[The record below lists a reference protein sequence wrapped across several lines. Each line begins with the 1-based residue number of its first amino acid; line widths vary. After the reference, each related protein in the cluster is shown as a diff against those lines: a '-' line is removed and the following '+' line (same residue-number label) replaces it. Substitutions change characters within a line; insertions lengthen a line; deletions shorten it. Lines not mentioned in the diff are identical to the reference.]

1 MTFWSVRWLAILAAA
16 LSLGRQ
22 AGSAE
27 AGHDHEPAHG
37 GHDHEDRDHGSHGGH
52 GHKRADHDHAPRHGG
67 GTSGH
72 SHEDHGSHRSHGRH
86 EEPISSW
93 MQRLQQGLKFEKQP
107 WWFWAYASAVVMSAI
122 SFAGVA
128 LLVFLQIPR
137 LGAVVEYSCLAFAAT
152 VLVAD
157 ALIHLL
163 PHALEGADHGAMSS
177 VGISATVG
185 CLAILAVPEVIEWHH
200 HRHDGAHGHGPQV
213 HAYGWANLVT
223 EMLHNFVDGISLG
236 LSWMAGPAA
245 GVSTTIAVA
254 VHELPQEIGDFMVLR
269 SAGFPTGQLLCWNFL
284 ASLTCAGG
292 VGLVHWLG
300 ETDLAAPVQRYM
312 TAFTAG
318 TFLSLA
324 LNMIFPQVLESIRS
338 SHQGRAAGWAKVL
351 CSALAVLAV
360 YVLLRIGELEDHD
373 HGHGSDHGHGGHGG
387 HGHSGHHEL

>member
-1 MTFWSVRWLAILAAA
+1 MEATVTKTMTTAATVDMA
-16 LSLGRQ
+16 
-22 AGSAE
+22 
-27 AGHDHEPAHG
+27 
-37 GHDHEDRDHGSHGGH
+37 
-52 GHKRADHDHAPRHGG
+52 
-67 GTSGH
+67 TS
-72 SHEDHGSHRSHGRH
+72 ENRSHLGCS
-86 EEPISSW
+86 EPISSW
-93 MQRLQQGLKFEKQP
+93 MQRLQQGLKFEKQL
-107 WWFWAYASAVVMSAI
+107 WWFWAYASALVMSAI
-122 SFAGVA
+122 SFAGVG

-163 PHALEGADHGAMSS
+163 PHALEGADHGTMSS

-185 CLAILAVPEVIEWHH
+185 CLAILAVPEVIEWHN

-300 ETDLAAPVQRYM
+300 ETDLAASVQRYM

-324 LNMIFPQVLESIRS
+324 LNMIFPQVLASIKT
-338 SHQGRAAGWAKVL
+338 SHQGRAGGWAKVL

-360 YVLLRIGELEDHD
+360 YVLLRIGDLEDHD
-373 HGHGSDHGHGGHGG
+373 HGHFHEHGHGGHRG

>member
-1 MTFWSVRWLAILAAA
+1 
-16 LSLGRQ
+16 
-22 AGSAE
+22 
-27 AGHDHEPAHG
+27 
-37 GHDHEDRDHGSHGGH
+37 
-52 GHKRADHDHAPRHGG
+52 
-67 GTSGH
+67 
-72 SHEDHGSHRSHGRH
+72 
-86 EEPISSW
+86 

-300 ETDLAAPVQRYM
+300 ETDLAASVQRYM